1 MKSIEIFYFIRNPSS
16 KKHLAVHT
24 QKNLNT
30 ASAFVGNYE
39 FKKNYSYIHN
49 FVRPDCHQSATK
61 GTKVA

>member
-39 FKKNYSYIHN
+39 FKK
-49 FVRPDCHQSATK
+49 
-61 GTKVA
+61 